1 MMSEQVVNSEIS
13 IPLGNER
20 TDKIFSSIEQYRNFL
35 ESEIDFWRWLSVNA
49 YSPQIDIYRI
59 AKQLCIDH
67 LFWDPNLEDL
77 EAHIENLIEKS
88 STWLP
93 IYSFTPEGQFIE
105 DVRNNYGPVIAS
117 FALLSICDL
126 KFDGFVNYYGSGSHY
141 HNMLIA
147 FSSQNAIAI
156 NLVLLFKNNVGV
168 NSKNAH
174 EESIKKRSEQ
184 FMVMLTSV
192 ETQLFQS
199 VNEYNGKFDNV
210 LQRQNE
216 LYEDTKNKYKRLT
229 SRILRAISRVGEHAK
244 EKLNDARKDVKQAA
258 TTYHEQVDLDASV
271 SYWKTQKSSNSKRA
285 FIWFICG
292 IVGSIGLTFL
302 LLVAYYTKGGIVGL
316 SAQLAKVG
324 TESLDNKVELSN
336 NIENIVSV
344 SAGMEHLVLNATGAA
359 LVVTLMAVMI
369 RVALRQFNTYSHL
382 SLEAAERV
390 TMVKTYLALLNE
402 GKLKSD
408 QDRHL
413 ALEALFRTSQT
424 GMIAETSFNSPVDII
439 VKSLADKAKV

>member
-1 MMSEQVVNSEIS
+1 MMSEQVVNSGIS
-13 IPLGNER
+13 IPLGNGR

-35 ESEIDFWRWLSVNA
+35 ESEIGFWRWLSVNA

-67 LFWDPNLEDL
+67 LFWDPNFEDL
-77 EAHIENLIEKS
+77 EAHIETLIEKS

-105 DVRNNYGPVIAS
+105 DIRNNYGPVIAS

-147 FSSQNAIAI
+147 FSSQNATAI
-156 NLVLLFKNNVGV
+156 NLVLLFKSNMGV
-168 NSKNAH
+168 HSQNAH

-184 FMVMLTSV
+184 LMMTLASV
-192 ETQLFQS
+192 ETQLVQS
-199 VNEYNGKFDNV
+199 VNEYNGKFDAV
-210 LQRQNE
+210 LQQQNE

-229 SRILRAISRVGEHAK
+229 LRILRAINRVGQNAK
-244 EKLNDARKDVKQAA
+244 EKLDNARKDVRLAA
-258 TTYHEQVDLDASV
+258 TAYHEQVDLDASV
-271 SYWKTQKSSNSKRA
+271 SYWTKKKLSNSISA
-285 FIWFICG
+285 FVWFICG
-292 IVGSIGLTFL
+292 IVGSIALTFL
-302 LLVAYYTKGGIVGL
+302 LLVKYYTEGGIVGL
-316 SAQLAKVG
+316 SMQLAKAG
-324 TESLDNKVELSN
+324 NENIDRTAGISN
-336 NIENIVSV
+336 NIGSV
-344 SAGMEHLVLNATGAA
+344 VGGGVGMEHLVLNATGAA